1 MLLPLWLQAVPVGSV
16 AGATDNPVVGVGEG
30 DGDGDS
36 VGVGVGVTRPAS
48 TGNWVCLGV
57 GVGDGL
63 GDSPL
68 VGVRVDCVL

>member
-1 MLLPLWLQAVPVGSV
+1 MPIWLQAVPVGSV
-16 AGATDNPVVGVGEG
+16 AGATDNPVVGVGE
-30 DGDGDS
+30 GDGDS

-63 GDSPL
+63 GDSSL
-68 VGVRVDCVL
+68 VGVGVDCVL

>member
-1 MLLPLWLQAVPVGSV
+1 MPIWLQAVPVGSV
-16 AGATDNPVVGVGEG
+16 AGATDNPVVGVGE
-30 DGDGDS
+30 GDGDS

-63 GDSPL
+63 GDSLL
-68 VGVRVDCVL
+68 VGVGVDCVL

>member
-1 MLLPLWLQAVPVGSV
+1 LLLPLWLQAVPVGSV

-30 DGDGDS
+30 DGDS
-36 VGVGVGVTRPAS
+36 VGVDVGVTRPAS

-68 VGVRVDCVL
+68 VGVGVDCVL

>member
-1 MLLPLWLQAVPVGSV
+1 MLLPPWLQAVPVGSA

-30 DGDGDS
+30 EGDGDS

-57 GVGDGL
+57 GVGDEV
-63 GDSPL
+63 GDSLL
-68 VGVRVDCVL
+68 VGVGVDCAL

>member
-16 AGATDNPVVGVGEG
+16 AGATDNPVVGVGE
-30 DGDGDS
+30 GDGDS

-63 GDSPL
+63 GDSLL